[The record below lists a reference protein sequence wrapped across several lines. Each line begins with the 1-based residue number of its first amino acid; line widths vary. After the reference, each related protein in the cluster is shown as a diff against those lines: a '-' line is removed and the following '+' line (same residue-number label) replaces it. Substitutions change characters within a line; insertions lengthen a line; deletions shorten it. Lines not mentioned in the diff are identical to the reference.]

1 MIRKIAGLLFVAGE
15 EGISLEALQETLK
28 VPQEELLELLA
39 QLQHHLSE
47 DSMSPIDL
55 VNYGQR
61 YFLMT
66 QSDLD
71 ETIRSFAQSPLQQ
84 KLSRAAIET
93 LAIVAYRQPVTRVTI
108 DEIRGVSSQA
118 MLQKLLLRDLIAEVG
133 RVDAPGRPLLYGV
146 TPYFYNYFG
155 LTSIDDLPEIKD
167 LVLNTQSTT
176 ESLFSFKTW
185 SDYEGDNSSQVAL
198 MKEENDGKTTESD
211 GSCGS
216 R

>member
-15 EGISLEALQETLK
+15 EGISLEALQETLQ

-47 DSMSPIDL
+47 DPMSPIDL

-93 LAIVAYRQPVTRVTI
+93 LAIVAYRQPVTRITI

-133 RVDAPGRPLLYGV
+133 RLDAPGRPLLYGV

-155 LTSIDDLPEIKD
+155 LTSLDDLPEIKD

-185 SDYEGDNSSQVAL
+185 SDYEDDNSSQVAL

>member
-15 EGISLEALQETLK
+15 EGISLETLQETLQ

-47 DSMSPIDL
+47 DPMSPIDL

-133 RVDAPGRPLLYGV
+133 RLDAPGRPLLYGV

-155 LTSIDDLPEIKD
+155 LTSLDDLPEIKD
-167 LVLNTQSTT
+167 LVLNTQSAT
-176 ESLFSFKTW
+176 ESLFNFKTW
-185 SDYEGDNSSQVAL
+185 SDYEDDNSSQVAL

>member
-71 ETIRSFAQSPLQQ
+71 ETIRAFAQSPLQQ

-133 RVDAPGRPLLYGV
+133 RLDAPGRPLLYGV

-185 SDYEGDNSSQVAL
+185 SDYEDDNSSQVAL
-198 MKEENDGKTTESD
+198 IKEENDGKTTESD